1 MYELF
6 HSGRIRTTN
15 LLRLAVMLGVFAL
28 GGSAI
33 AQDSYRLNIG
43 DRIAVRI
50 VQWDS
55 IALGFTEFA
64 ALGGTYSVGTDGMI
78 MVPMVGAMSAENYSL
93 PELAE
98 AFEAELQ
105 MRLGL
110 VDQPGVSVSVVE
122 YRPIYVLGNV
132 ARPGAY
138 PFSPGLTVQQ
148 AVALAG
154 GSLAPFADG
163 LEGES
168 AAIRTVGNLRELGL
182 DAAREAVRAARLRAE
197 MRGDPVFSPP
207 EGLVHPDGPAAL
219 DALIVHERD
228 LFVSRREGQQRALD
242 SLDHTSA
249 LLETEIAA
257 LEGKLIGLSKQVE
270 LMQGSVANAETLQ
283 ERGLLRS
290 DNLVTLQGQLINLE
304 ARELDTETAIYR
316 ARQNVSEIERERI
329 ALEADRRLEILQ
341 QLQQSEAESDR
352 LAARRDT
359 NLRLL
364 VGAEALLATTQ
375 RAADVR
381 MAYRIT
387 RQGSPQ
393 VQEMQVDVTAR
404 LFPADVLNVE
414 THIITGRN

>member
-1 MYELF
+1 MNELF
-6 HSGRIRTTN
+6 HSGRVRTTN
-15 LLRLAVMLGVFAL
+15 LLRLAITLGSFAF
-28 GGSAI
+28 GGAAI
-33 AQDSYRLNIG
+33 AQDSYHLNIG
-43 DRIAVRI
+43 DQIAVRI

-55 IALGFTEFA
+55 IALGFTEFG
-64 ALGGTYSVGTDGMI
+64 ALSGTYSVGTDGMI
-78 MVPMVGAMSAENYSL
+78 MVPMVGAVPAANQSL
-93 PELAE
+93 SELAE
-98 AFEAELQ
+98 TFEIGLQ
-105 MRLGL
+105 TRLGL
-110 VDQPGVSVSVVE
+110 VDRPGVSVSVVE

-138 PFSPGLTVQQ
+138 PFLPGLTVQQ
-148 AVALAG
+148 ALALAG
-154 GSLAPFADG
+154 GSLTTFADG
-163 LEGES
+163 PEGES

-197 MRGDPVFSPP
+197 MRVEASFPTP

-219 DALIVHERD
+219 ARLVVHERD
-228 LFVSRREGQQRALD
+228 LFVSRREGQQRALE
-242 SLDHTSA
+242 SLDNTRA

-257 LEGKLIGLSKQVE
+257 LEEKLIGLSKQVE
-270 LMQGSVANAETLQ
+270 LTRGSVEKAETLQ

-304 ARELDTETAIYR
+304 ARELDTETSIYR

-364 VGAEALLATTQ
+364 VGAEAFLATTQ

-381 MAYRIT
+381 MDYRIT
-387 RQGSPQ
+387 RQGGPEAG
-393 VQEMQVDVTAR
+393 EMQVDATAR
-404 LFPADVLNVE
+404 LFPADVLNVQAQ
-414 THIITGRN
+414 IMTGGN